1 MSNFSFAENCCLN
14 FSKFPH
20 CPGSLNKETTFA
32 YYTWLA
38 QSMKTDIRKSIV
50 SAIVFNYLNDIIDR
64 LPGSKPNN
72 ALFYSKLY

>member
-1 MSNFSFAENCCLN
+1 
-14 FSKFPH
+14 
-20 CPGSLNKETTFA
+20 
-32 YYTWLA
+32 
-38 QSMKTDIRKSIV
+38 MKTDIRKSIV